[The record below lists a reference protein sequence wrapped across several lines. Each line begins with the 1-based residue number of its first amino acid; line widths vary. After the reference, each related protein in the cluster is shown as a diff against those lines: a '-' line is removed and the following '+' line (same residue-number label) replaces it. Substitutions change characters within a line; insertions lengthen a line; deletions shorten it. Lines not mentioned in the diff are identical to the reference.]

1 MKEPMSSSTSR
12 HFGPLHRHD
21 RCACRP
27 AAAPHAVLAAS
38 RRRSTTPRRC
48 TAVPSAIRRHHHRQA
63 GGGKEQEP
71 EKEYEIKRG
80 KAGRQ
85 SVPVA
90 VRPRLAPQEPS
101 RLPRRPT
108 QGRPSPATAP
118 SAAHRHRR
126 LHRRPAAPRD
136 ARLPPPHGRAT
147 PFRTRIAPAPSSRV
161 PSRPPAAA

>member
-1 MKEPMSSSTSR
+1 MSSSTSR

-38 RRRSTTPRRC
+38 CRRSTTPRRC

-63 GGGKEQEP
+63 GEGKEQEP

-85 SVPVA
+85 SVLVA
-90 VRPRLAPQEPS
+90 VRPRLAPQEPR

-147 PFRTRIAPAPSSRV
+147 PFRTRSAPAPSSRV
-161 PSRPPAAA
+161 TSRPPAADQRF

>member
-1 MKEPMSSSTSR
+1 MSSSTSR

-90 VRPRLAPQEPS
+90 MRPRLAPQEP
-101 RLPRRPT
+101 RHLPRRPT